1 MSDEKLPDGWI
12 KAQSKSHPDRHYYF
26 NTKNK
31 QSAWDL
37 KVRKFTSAKFLNNIF
52 KSFRKYLN

>member
-37 KVRKFTSAKFLNNIF
+37 KVRKFFSAKF
-52 KSFRKYLN
+52 